1 MEFLREQS
9 SQYTILMMKV
19 KKAHASHNKGVT
31 NVSQEQ
37 PKEPGSLVE
46 EGGRHFLRPLNVEDE
61 LKIKEDDCWEPGS
74 KREHLDILPIGCGEV
89 GDQTH
94 RDKDGPDQ
102 SLTRGH
108 GGAQPMVTPE
118 PGTVP
123 ISTQNDGTMVI

>member
-1 MEFLREQS
+1 
-9 SQYTILMMKV
+9 MKV

-46 EGGRHFLRPLNVEDE
+46 EGGRHFLLPLNVEDE
-61 LKIKEDDCWEPGS
+61 LKIKEDNCWEPGS

-102 SLTRGH
+102 SPTRTRNGSYIH
-108 GGAQPMVTPE
+108 TK
-118 PGTVP
+118 
-123 ISTQNDGTMVI
+123 

>member
-1 MEFLREQS
+1 MITLYLDDEGEEGPR
-9 SQYTILMMKV
+9 
-19 KKAHASHNKGVT
+19 SHNKGVT
-31 NVSQEQ
+31 NISHEQ

-61 LKIKEDDCWEPGS
+61 LKIKEDDCWKPGS

-123 ISTQNDGTMVI
+123 VST